1 MTRTRIIVAALAALA
16 LAAPAASADPHAID
30 AHARAELEKQDLR
43 SADAIDSAVQAELR
57 ARGRDGVQTGS
68 LAGTTNATTRALQQE
83 QAYSSYAE
91 PAPLEPAPAPAP
103 VTADDDT
110 PWALIAAGFAGVAL
124 LLGLAVLLVARPRRP
139 RVAT

>member
-1 MTRTRIIVAALAALA
+1 MPRTRIIVAVLAALA

-30 AHARAELEKQDLR
+30 AAATAEKLEAHDFATY
-43 SADAIDSAVQAELR
+43 SAAQAELR

-68 LAGTTNATTRALQQE
+68 LAGTTDATARAHAQE
-83 QAYSSYAE
+83 RAYSTYGE
-91 PAPLEPAPAPAP
+91 PAPIEPAPAPA
-103 VTADDDT
+103 TADDDT
-110 PWALIAAGFAGVAL
+110 PWPLIGAGFGGVAL